1 MNEETKQEL
10 VAKYR
15 DSYRDYL
22 DDYLDKVKNE
32 GLEVS
37 FSVWVCM
44 RLKDAMNGTANS
56 TTSLKTSMYC
66 LDSDKEAEMNNNDL
80 RNMDIDELRAAA
92 LGLDAERAYW
102 KRMYRETE
110 SELRKTASELERI
123 KDGHD

>member
-44 RLKDAMNGTANS
+44 RLKDS
-56 TTSLKTSMYC
+56 Y
-66 LDSDKEAEMNNNDL
+66 E
-80 RNMDIDELRAAA
+80 RN
-92 LGLDAERAYW
+92 
-102 KRMYRETE
+102 
-110 SELRKTASELERI
+110 SELYDLLENIHVLSGQR
-123 KDGHD
+123 

>member
-1 MNEETKQEL
+1 
-10 VAKYR
+10 
-15 DSYRDYL
+15 
-22 DDYLDKVKNE
+22 
-32 GLEVS
+32 
-37 FSVWVCM
+37 
-44 RLKDAMNGTANS
+44 
-56 TTSLKTSMYC
+56 
-66 LDSDKEAEMNNNDL
+66 MNNNDL